1 MTIREL
7 VARNRLTSARP
18 TICCQG
24 RTSAAIIPTRSA
36 KFVCAIGATCIQ
48 VLPIQARLLAGEP
61 ADKATSPQVDKPAEL
76 RANSSSSVEGAVR
89 SIQANREDILSS
101 YTRIGS
107 KEPSA
112 DGRARIDHTLRVG
125 SSDIV
130 GSAGLPVSCVGVV
143 CANR

>member
-1 MTIREL
+1 MRASVISTGAAKL
-7 VARNRLTSARP
+7 ARSINP
-18 TICCQG
+18 TC
-24 RTSAAIIPTRSA
+24 
-36 KFVCAIGATCIQ
+36 VQ
-48 VLPIQARLLAGEP
+48 VLPVQASLLAGEP
-61 ADKATSPQVDKPAEL
+61 ADKATAPQVDKPAEL

-125 SSDIV
+125 SSDIA
-130 GSAGLPVSCVGVV
+130 GSARLPASRVGMMR
-143 CANR
+143 ANR

>member
-1 MTIREL
+1 MPIREL
-7 VARNRLTSARP
+7 VARDQLTSASY
-18 TICCQG
+18 TVCCQG
-24 RTSAAIIPTRSA
+24 WTSAAIIPTRSA
-36 KFVCAIGATCIQ
+36 KFVCVIGATCIQ

-76 RANSSSSVEGAVR
+76 RANSSSSVEGTVR

-125 SSDIV
+125 SSDIA
-130 GSAGLPVSCVGVV
+130 GSARLPASRVGMMR
-143 CANR
+143 ANR